1 MKDENKNTEAQKLI
15 TCIRNGDQAAFNALL
30 ELYEPLVRSEVTR
43 YGEGLSSFDCDDLRQ
58 VALMAFYR
66 AVLSFDLEQ
75 EEVAFGLYAKI
86 CISNALSTQLRA
98 IRGRFFETSAS
109 DELHEEQGGED
120 CDPTGRIME
129 EEALQLLRT
138 RIRAL
143 LSPFENRV
151 WDLFTAGFSVGEV
164 ADRLQKEPRSIEN
177 AIYRIR
183 QKLRGS
189 LKRDG

>member
-75 EEVAFGLYAKI
+75 EEVAFGLYA
-86 CISNALSTQLRA
+86 SGRGASLTRA
-98 IRGRFFETSAS
+98 GRFSAPHEKETLTLPS
-109 DELHEEQGGED
+109 
-120 CDPTGRIME
+120 
-129 EEALQLLRT
+129 
-138 RIRAL
+138 
-143 LSPFENRV
+143 
-151 WDLFTAGFSVGEV
+151 
-164 ADRLQKEPRSIEN
+164 RS
-177 AIYRIR
+177 R
-183 QKLRGS
+183 
-189 LKRDG
+189 